1 MRNLTSVSKM
11 CYEPGT
17 AFICLPEKRG
27 CHDDM
32 TEWCHVKSVVD
43 GDGGQGFFLG
53 GWRWWWSGLPFS
65 VPYPCAKCVNKSRN
79 VKHVGQTCGNRALCA
94 GFFYGCRY

>member
-53 GWRWWWSGLPFS
+53 GVEMVVEWIAIFCSLSMRQMRKQEQKREARRS
-65 VPYPCAKCVNKSRN
+65 N
-79 VKHVGQTCGNRALCA
+79 VR
-94 GFFYGCRY
+94 